1 MYRLREYIFIFLTAT
16 VFSLN
21 TFSKSFSDENVFIID
36 NIEVKGIVDINFS
49 QDKYINEALKNS
61 YNILISRILLSRDI
75 HKVKKIK
82 FSQIKNLIRSFK
94 ILETNYRNDE
104 YTASFRIY
112 YDEVKVK
119 KLLREKNISF
129 FQPRKISAI
138 LFPIFFVN
146 NEIKSFDENY
156 FYKNWDDIKIENEI
170 INFILPLEDLDDFS
184 KIREAKNKIEELNPE
199 DLVNK
204 YDVSNY
210 ALLLM
215 DYNNKML
222 NIHIKTNFEKNKMS
236 KNISYDIEN
245 INDKS
250 KLKPIL
256 MDMKKQIA
264 DIWKEANLV
273 NLLMPLSIKVKF
285 QHKNITEL
293 NKIKTDLYKLNIVQ
307 DYSLD
312 EFDINNSFFKL
323 HYYGNPKKLR
333 TELKKFGYNLRN
345 DQGHWEIYL
354 NE

>member
-1 MYRLREYIFIFLTAT
+1 
-16 VFSLN
+16 
-21 TFSKSFSDENVFIID
+21 
-36 NIEVKGIVDINFS
+36 
-49 QDKYINEALKNS
+49 
-61 YNILISRILLSRDI
+61 
-75 HKVKKIK
+75 
-82 FSQIKNLIRSFK
+82 
-94 ILETNYRNDE
+94 
-104 YTASFRIY
+104 
-112 YDEVKVK
+112 
-119 KLLREKNISF
+119 
-129 FQPRKISAI
+129 
-138 LFPIFFVN
+138 
-146 NEIKSFDENY
+146 
-156 FYKNWDDIKIENEI
+156 
-170 INFILPLEDLDDFS
+170 
-184 KIREAKNKIEELNPE
+184 
-199 DLVNK
+199 
-204 YDVSNY
+204 
-210 ALLLM
+210 M

>member
-199 DLVNK
+199 DIVNK